1 MKALE
6 FVNPARLFVEIGQD
20 WLKAFNGTASVELP
34 LERSADGRLKEGC
47 KGGVAARLQ
56 EFIQHK
62 IWQPRPR
69 VFCAIGSR
77 GVSFRRF
84 SLPAASKEELQR
96 LVALQIESD
105 FPLPPEQLAWGCQAL
120 NGSRLHPPGQN
131 GKQDVLV
138 AAVKKDSLDDYASL
152 FALCGANPVFTLAAL
167 ARSYVCPQP
176 SCPYAVLAIDRSYSE
191 LISFDDGVP
200 VAVRVLPWGSAN
212 LAGSS
217 PGPNQ
222 RSDVQNQPSLLSG
235 TNAKPATYGGSVPVS
250 TQPTSVDPL
259 DQLARL
265 INGQSEGRRIYVTW
279 VSNAVPGLDV
289 PGRLRSF
296 LGDAV
301 DCLAVDLDTEPA
313 GSTAILGLQKI
324 VDRPE
329 GWPPLVLETKPANG
343 KPSRI
348 AQRAPLKWVGAAA
361 ALLLAALLLPYGEA
375 LVLKG
380 HVAKKLAAIKSDQG
394 RLAIMDRELD
404 FLQYLQQSQPP
415 YLDALVVLSKAA
427 PPGTRFDSVS
437 MNRRGELALRGSLH
451 DGQQAAELRSKLID
465 SGFFESVGIEEQT
478 PSPDHQKVTIRM
490 NAQWKPA
497 GSRTK
502 PALEPGRPAGAKS
515 SANPA
520 VPGAVVASTNTGP
533 PVKAPVLKKGPQ

>member
-20 WLKAFNGTASVELP
+20 WLKAFNGAAALELP
-34 LERSADGRLKEGC
+34 LERSADGRLTEGC
-47 KGGVAARLQ
+47 KGSVAARLQ

-62 IWQPRPR
+62 AWQPRPR
-69 VFCAIGSR
+69 VFCAISSR

-105 FPLPPEQLAWGCQAL
+105 FPLPPEQLAWGCQTL

-138 AAVKKDSLDDYASL
+138 AAVKKDSLDDYAGL
-152 FALCGANPVFTLAAL
+152 FALCGANPVFTPAAL

-191 LISFDDGVP
+191 LISFDGGEP

-212 LAGSS
+212 LASS

-222 RSDVQNQPSLLSG
+222 RSDVQNQANLLSG
-235 TNAKPATYGGSVPVS
+235 TSAKPATYGGSVPVS
-250 TQPTSVDPL
+250 TQLTSVDPL
-259 DQLARL
+259 DQLARF
-265 INGQSEGRRIYVTW
+265 INLQPEGRRIYVTW
-279 VSNAVPGLDV
+279 ICAAVPGLDV
-289 PGRLRSF
+289 PRRLRSF
-296 LGDAV
+296 LGEAV
-301 DCLAVDLDTEPA
+301 DCLAVDLNAEPA
-313 GSTAILGLQKI
+313 GSTAILGLQKV
-324 VDRPE
+324 VDCPE
-329 GWPPLVLETKPANG
+329 GWPPLVLQAKPANG

-348 AQRAPLKWVGAAA
+348 AQRAPLKWAGAAA
-361 ALLLAALLLPYGEA
+361 GLLLAALLLPYGEA

-380 HVAKKLAAIKSDQG
+380 HVAKKLAAIKSDQS

-478 PSPDHQKVTIRM
+478 PSPDHQKITIRM

-497 GSRTK
+497 ASRTK
-502 PALEPGRPAGAKS
+502 PALEPSRPAGAKS
-515 SANPA
+515 STTPA
-520 VPGAVVASTNTGP
+520 VPSAVVAPTNPGP
-533 PVKAPVLKKGPQ
+533 PVKAPVPKKGPQ